1 MKATSRKMESPPVQ
15 GKEYRPIFGEFY
27 SLETL
32 WAEDASEPIFASEA
46 AARWFLRNNKIALAE
61 AQATA
66 IHTGRILV
74 HTARFN
80 AVAQAVA
87 LRNAASRAAKS
98 AGESDE

>member
-27 SLETL
+27 PLETL

-46 AARWFLRNNKIALAE
+46 AARWFLRNNKLALAE
-61 AQATA
+61 AQAIA

-87 LRNAASRAAKS
+87 LRNAASRAGCDVAP
-98 AGESDE
+98 